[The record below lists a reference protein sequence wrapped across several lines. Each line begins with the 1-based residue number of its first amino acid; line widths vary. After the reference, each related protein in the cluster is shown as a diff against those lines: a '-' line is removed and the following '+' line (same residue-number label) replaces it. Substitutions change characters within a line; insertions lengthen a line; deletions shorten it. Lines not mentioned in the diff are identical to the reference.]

1 MALEIF
7 RLVGSVFVDTDK
19 AEKSLKKTDKDA
31 EGLGKRFISM
41 VGTAAKF
48 GAAVIGA
55 ATAAGGAMVALAEN
69 TREYRTEQGKLL
81 TAFET
86 SNFAADDAR
95 KTYEALN
102 GVLGDSGQAV
112 EASNHLAKLCSKS
125 EDLSKWTNIC
135 TGVYAT
141 FGDSLPIEGL
151 TEAANET
158 AKTGALT
165 GSLADALNW
174 AGVAED
180 DFQKKLDKCRTEQE
194 RQALITETLNGL
206 YAESAEHYKEVNGDV
221 IAANIAQDKL
231 NNTMAKIGGIV
242 EPIIT
247 QGKEVIASVLEK
259 ATPYIEALAL
269 VVIPW
274 LLGAI
279 SSAIDWFDAA
289 VRKFK
294 EFLDWL
300 NSIGDYAGQTLA
312 PIINDLS
319 DAISFVKDALGPVIT
334 ALEEYFAS
342 GQAAED
348 ATNLLKDAI
357 DFLTEAYTSIKEWIA
372 AVGDAIQ
379 NVTAWM
385 VEHEAQI
392 GVTAFVLGT
401 LTAAIIAY
409 NAAEAIRQAGG
420 IAGIA
425 QMVAYEAGFM
435 AMTIAETAHTV
446 ATNIATAAT
455 TAFGAAMAF
464 LTSPITLVVLAL
476 GALIGVIALVVQN
489 WDTVKA
495 GAINAWNSI
504 KAAFSGAGA
513 WLGNVFSGAIAKIQ
527 SGWSGLTSWFKK
539 LLDGVKSVFST
550 VASAVG
556 NIFKKPINTIIG
568 GINSFIRG
576 LNKIKIPDWVP
587 GVGGAGFSIKTLPLL
602 YQGAVLEKGQV
613 GVLEGNGAEAVV
625 PLHNNKKWISAVAQ
639 DMQSAGIGG
648 TSDAVQLLL
657 EAFLAFVAALPAM
670 LSDALDDKELAIN
683 QREFAR
689 LVKAVK

>member
-19 AEKSLKKTDKDA
+19 AEKSLKKTDKNA
-31 EGLGKRFISM
+31 EGLGKRFVSM

-48 GAAVIGA
+48 GAAVVGT

-69 TREYRTEQGKLL
+69 TREYRDEQGKLL

-231 NNTMAKIGGIV
+231 NNTMAKIGGII

-247 QGKEVIASVLEK
+247 RGKEVIASVLEK
-259 ATPYIEALAL
+259 ATPYIETLAL

-274 LLGAI
+274 LLSAI
-279 SSAIDWFDAA
+279 STAVDWFDAA
-289 VRKFK
+289 VKSFQD
-294 EFLDWL
+294 FLAWL
-300 NSIGDYAGQTLA
+300 HSIGDYASVTLKPIIDDLSGAFTFVADALA
-312 PIINDLS
+312 PVI
-319 DAISFVKDALGPVIT
+319 DALV
-334 ALEEYFAS
+334 EYVES
-342 GQAAED
+342 GKAAED
-348 ATNLLKDAI
+348 ATAFVKAAIDLLAAAYQGLKD
-357 DFLTEAYTSIKEWIA
+357 WIA
-372 AVGDAIQ
+372 DVIRNFSDMA
-379 NVTAWM
+379 VTAG
-385 VEHEAQI
+385 Q
-392 GVTAFVLGT
+392 
-401 LTAAIIAY
+401 
-409 NAAEAIRQAGG
+409 
-420 IAGIA
+420 
-425 QMVAYEAGFM
+425 
-435 AMTIAETAHTV
+435 
-446 ATNIATAAT
+446 
-455 TAFGAAMAF
+455 
-464 LTSPITLVVLAL
+464 
-476 GALIGVIALVVQN
+476 
-489 WDTVKA
+489 
-495 GAINAWNSI
+495 AWNYI
-504 KAAFSGAGA
+504 KSAFSGAGK
-513 WLGNVFSGAIAKIQ
+513 WLSNAFSPEGVKAA
-527 SGWSGLTSWFKK
+527 WSGLTSWFKN
-539 LLDGVKSVFST
+539 LLNGVRSVFSSI
-550 VASAVG
+550 ASAIG
-556 NIFKKPINTIIG
+556 NTFKKPINTIIS

-648 TSDAVQLLL
+648 NSDAAQLLL

-683 QREFAR
+683 RREFAR

>member
-19 AEKSLKKTDKDA
+19 AEKSLKKTDKNA
-31 EGLGKRFISM
+31 EGLGKRFVSM

-48 GAAVIGA
+48 GAAVVGA

-69 TREYRTEQGKLL
+69 TREYRDEQGKLL

-247 QGKEVIASVLEK
+247 QGKLLIASVLEK
-259 ATPYIEALAL
+259 ATPAIETLSG
-269 VVIPW
+269 VVIPFLVQW
-274 LLGAI
+274 I
-279 SSAIDWFDAA
+279 SKLFDWFTLLTDGLTASGITFESVMNVLQSTFTVAMTVLQGIWNTIGKPVWDFIMLAVSLVAEAFAEYMPQIQHFAHAA
-289 VRKFK
+289 FGDIIQLWQGHLLPALRA
-294 EFLDWL
+294 
-300 NSIGDYAGQTLA
+300 IGD
-312 PIINDLS
+312 
-319 DAISFVKDALGPVIT
+319 F
-334 ALEEYFAS
+334 
-342 GQAAED
+342 
-348 ATNLLKDAI
+348 
-357 DFLTEAYTSIKEWIA
+357 
-372 AVGDAIQ
+372 IQ
-379 NVTAWM
+379 NVLAP
-385 VEHEAQI
+385 VFEFVFKNVIAPVVSSVFQSI
-392 GVTAFVLGT
+392 GQLWTNSLRPILQGIIDFVSGVFSLNFQKAFRGLV
-401 LTAAIIAY
+401 
-409 NAAEAIRQAGG
+409 QALGG
-420 IAGIA
+420 IWDGLK
-425 QMVAYEAGFM
+425 
-435 AMTIAETAHTV
+435 TI
-446 ATNIATAAT
+446 
-455 TAFGAAMAF
+455 
-464 LTSPITLVVLAL
+464 
-476 GALIGVIALVVQN
+476 
-489 WDTVKA
+489 VKA
-495 GAINAWNSI
+495 PLNAVISIIN
-504 KAAFSGAGA
+504 KF
-513 WLGNVFSGAIAKIQ
+513 IQ
-527 SGWSGLTSWFKK
+527 
-539 LLDGVKSVFST
+539 
-550 VASAVG
+550 
-556 NIFKKPINTIIG
+556 
-568 GINSFIRG
+568 G
-576 LNKIKIPDWVP
+576 LNKIKVPDWIP
-587 GVGGAGFSIKTLPLL
+587 GLGGKGINIKTLPYL
-602 YQGAVLEKGQV
+602 YDGGVLKRGQV
-613 GVLEGNGAEAVV
+613 GVLEGSGAEAVV

-648 TSDAVQLLL
+648 NSDAAQLLL
-657 EAFLAFVAALPAM
+657 EAFLAFVASLPAM